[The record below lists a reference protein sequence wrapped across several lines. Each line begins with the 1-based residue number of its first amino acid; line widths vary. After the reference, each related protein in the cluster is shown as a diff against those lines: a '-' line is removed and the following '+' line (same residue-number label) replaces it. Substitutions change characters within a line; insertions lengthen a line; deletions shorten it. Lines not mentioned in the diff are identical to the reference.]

1 MSKTIIRFSLNPK
14 DIDRAI
20 KEVEKYKREFL
31 KKEKQLLEA
40 LAEIGLKEASI
51 RFTTAMYDGTND
63 VQVSLDTT
71 NNGYVIK
78 AEGEAVAFIEFG
90 AGVYHNTSEPYPNP
104 RPDGIVG
111 IGEYGKGKGSRRH
124 PITGEP
130 MPWVYKGEPGANGRV
145 LGNGAVMTRGNP
157 AAMPMWYAS
166 EEIKSSVL
174 KIVREVFG

>member
-63 VQVSLDTT
+63 SQVSLDAIP
-71 NNGYVIK
+71 NGYVIK

-104 RPDGIVG
+104 RPDGVVG
-111 IGEYGKGKGSRRH
+111 IGEYGKGKGKQ
-124 PITGEP
+124 TAWG
-130 MPWVYKGEPGANGRV
+130 YKNENDELV
-145 LGNGAVMTRGNP
+145 ITRGNP

-174 KIVREVFG
+174 KIAREVFG